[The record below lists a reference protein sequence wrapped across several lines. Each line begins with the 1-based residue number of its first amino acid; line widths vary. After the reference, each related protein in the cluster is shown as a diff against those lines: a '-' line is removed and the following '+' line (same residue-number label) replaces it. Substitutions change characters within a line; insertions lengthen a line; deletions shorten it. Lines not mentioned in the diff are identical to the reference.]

1 MLSTDDIATMKGAV
15 GMKTPWQRAGCIF
28 SIGAALLLATSFSH
42 AQTILLD
49 QGVGTQVST
58 YDVGYSWGGP
68 DGLGGTATVPLF
80 GGALLS
86 VDSNGMRTVISDFG
100 DPKQGPISSGHL
112 NAVSRVPSGLLGSGR
127 TLLALDPY
135 GGTSQDGALFA
146 VNPSNGHRSILS
158 DFGNPKQGLPLGVT
172 PRSLVAFDGVFG
184 QDTAIY
190 VLDSNAGTN
199 GHGLLTKVDPKT
211 GHRTVLSD
219 FGNSAQGQLGNNPA
233 SIAIAPAGMFGLK
246 PMLVVLDTV
255 SGTNRAG
262 VLLLVDL
269 SGNRT
274 GFSDLGSL
282 DQGAVQGF
290 APQRVAVFPGGPGQP
305 AAIYVTDNLVAALFR
320 IDPGSGNRTLVSA
333 FGNGAQ
339 GPGNNPRE
347 IMTTESGDV
356 LVSDDF
362 IDYAISDN
370 PPLPNLLL
378 VNHVNGR
385 RTVLSDCNN
394 TTLGPCLRPAGFT
407 QLQ

>member
-1 MLSTDDIATMKGAV
+1 MKGAV

-58 YDVGYSWGGP
+58 YDVGYPWGGP

-127 TLLALDPY
+127 TLLALDPF
-135 GGTSQDGALFA
+135 GGTNQDGALFA
-146 VNPSNGHRSILS
+146 VNPSTGQRRILS
-158 DFGNPKQGLPLGVT
+158 DFGNPNQGLPLGVT
-172 PRSLVAFDGVFG
+172 PRGLVASFGVTG
-184 QDTAIY
+184 LGTAIY
-190 VLDSNAGTN
+190 VVDNNAGTN
-199 GHGLLTKVDPKT
+199 GHGLLTKIDPKT
-211 GHRTVLSD
+211 GDRTVFSD
-219 FGNSAQGQLGNNPA
+219 FGNSAQGQLGSNPS
-233 SIAIAPAGMFGLK
+233 SIAIAPAGVFGLK

-290 APQRVAVFPGGPGQP
+290 APQRVAVFPGGSGQP
-305 AAIYVTDNLVAALFR
+305 AAIYVTDNIVDGSALFR

-333 FGNGAQ
+333 FGNRAQ
-339 GPGNNPRE
+339 GPGDNPRE

-378 VNHVNGR
+378 VNHVNGK

-394 TTLGPCLRPAGFT
+394 TTLGPCVRPAGFT